1 MKENAHKFGFI
12 NLILPVVQLGIKEE
26 KWHWTYLPL
35 SKQYTQQIQQ
45 IITDEMINGFAGSE
59 YSDQLD
65 IVERYILGIADR
77 WGRIIYF
84 YNKERII
91 IKEQT
96 VKTLQIADGLPK
108 LTCLFGSIW

>member
-1 MKENAHKFGFI
+1 MSIRDGYGARWYRWMKENAHKFGFYQPYSAGRTI
-12 NLILPVVQLGIKEE
+12 GYKEE

-65 IVERYILGIADR
+65 IVERYILGIADEC
-77 WGRIIYF
+77 
-84 YNKERII
+84 N
-91 IKEQT
+91 
-96 VKTLQIADGLPK
+96 
-108 LTCLFGSIW
+108 